1 MKALYKL
8 TASNTVKVAST
19 GAVPVILADRQ
30 GSFTVSANVVVPVG
44 STTVVPNVIDSTL
57 MWYTPVVKESR
68 NGPALKTP
76 CAEIV

>member
-1 MKALYKL
+1 ML

-19 GAVPVILADRQ
+19 GAVPVITADRQ
-30 GSFTVSANVVVPVG
+30 GSITVSANAVVPVG
-44 STTVVPNVIDSTL
+44 TTTVVPNVIESTL